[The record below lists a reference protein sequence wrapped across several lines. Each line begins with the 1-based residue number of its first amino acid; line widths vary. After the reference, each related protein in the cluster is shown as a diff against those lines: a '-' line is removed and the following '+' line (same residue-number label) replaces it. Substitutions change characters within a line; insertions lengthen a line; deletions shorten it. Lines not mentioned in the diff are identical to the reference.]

1 MAERT
6 AEVYQLRGQVLDGV
20 RARAQ
25 EIKNESGRL
34 KGKAGIITGVG
45 PEVGIGVSV
54 FTENKSYVN
63 VMCRQLLLNYLP
75 KKACHPWCR
84 YRSWEYAERYIMQVS
99 NTFICL
105 IIMTKAFRSWFRI

>member
-34 KGKAGIITGVG
+34 KGKL
-45 PEVGIGVSV
+45 VS
-54 FTENKSYVN
+54 S
-63 VMCRQLLLNYLP
+63 LGWGL
-75 KKACHPWCR
+75 
-84 YRSWEYAERYIMQVS
+84 RSES
-99 NTFICL
+99 G
-105 IIMTKAFRSWFRI
+105 